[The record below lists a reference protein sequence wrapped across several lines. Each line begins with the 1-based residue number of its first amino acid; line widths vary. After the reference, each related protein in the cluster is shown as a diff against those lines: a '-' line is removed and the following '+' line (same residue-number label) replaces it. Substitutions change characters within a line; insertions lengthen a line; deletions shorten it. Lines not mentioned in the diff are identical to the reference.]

1 MEESN
6 KITPKLAVVSVLIAT
21 VLTGISVAFGYF
33 IWNSTNNTNISF
45 TVEGAMV
52 YLDDG
57 ADITGANLV
66 PVKNYTSEG
75 AVRKNIKIKLKDTP
89 TDNVTVTMTLHV
101 NSIDSGLNH
110 ESFKWT
116 LVKPDGTTIGGNF
129 KSAVSGTTDIAL
141 ASLSSNAGTLTT
153 DLSKYDLY
161 IWIDGNN
168 ENPDTMQNQSFD
180 FTLNVVGTDSSLKY
194 FGTNIVESL
203 DDGSTGDSGSGVY
216 KVEHEEVGADVSVTG
231 ALIPA
236 STDYR
241 YYGANPNNYVLLPD
255 MDVEDGS
262 IGCTY
267 NGEEVMS
274 FAGCN
279 NIYKEDHGDGEVYY
293 YDEWYANSTVA
304 GPGSMTWD
312 STNNQCLYNG
322 NNITWYNETM
332 TSTICS
338 QMSVIKIAG
347 WGDEYAAL
355 VTNVGAGTKVG
366 SGKTGLYRIIG
377 SSYDE
382 LTGTNRLRII
392 KATPIYDGNSFAYA
406 WDLKSDGTYVNIWAT
421 PTSTINSITNN
432 YSNNTTSGSTMMQ
445 LLNSGA
451 WWNGTTGT
459 YYDWNNNDSSSPNS
473 INLNYTGKGLSSSAK
488 GLVDISRYYLAEA
501 YPGRDSQNG
510 FTMYK
515 MERTGVRSDNIPSR
529 YDENRP
535 LYWEGNVG
543 LMYPSDYIFA
553 AGNTCQKEV
562 FNYPNNECNK
572 KDWLTPKVW
581 EWIQSPSSEG
591 PGDAWYVRP
600 DGVIDWDNNLLISGW
615 GAVRPVLSLKSDV
628 IFSSGDG
635 TVNNPYIAS
644 R

>member
-6 KITPKLAVVSVLIAT
+6 KITPKLAIVSVLIAT

-75 AVRKNIKIKLKDTP
+75 AVRKSIKIKLKDTP

-116 LVKPDGTTIGGNF
+116 LVKPDGTTVGGNF
-129 KSAVSGTTDIAL
+129 KSVVSGTTDIAL

-203 DDGSTGDSGSGVY
+203 DDGTSGDTGSGVY
-216 KVEHEEVGADVSVTG
+216 KVEHEEIGADVSVTG
-231 ALIPA
+231 AVIPA

-241 YYGANPNNYVLLPD
+241 YYGANPNNYVCLD
-255 MDVEDGS
+255 FDGS
-262 IGCTY
+262 TTCPD
-267 NGEEVMS
+267 
-274 FAGCN
+274 
-279 NIYKEDHGDGEVYY
+279 KH
-293 YDEWYANSTVA
+293 
-304 GPGSMTWD
+304 
-312 STNNQCLYNG
+312 
-322 NNITWYNETM
+322 
-332 TSTICS
+332 
-338 QMSVIKIAG
+338 
-347 WGDEYAAL
+347 
-355 VTNVGAGTKVG
+355 
-366 SGKTGLYRIIG
+366 LYRIIG
-377 SSYDE
+377 SIYDE
-382 LTGTNRLRII
+382 LEGTNRLKVI
-392 KATPIYDGNSFAYA
+392 KATVLTDGTVDTFA
-406 WDLKSDGTYVNIWAT
+406 WDYKSDGTYANIWAT
-421 PTSTINSITNN
+421 PTETRNNITNN
-432 YSNNTTSGSTMMQ
+432 YSNSTTSGSSLMIM
-445 LLNSGA
+445 LNSGI
-451 WWNGTTGT
+451 WWSDTANIGKM
-459 YYDWNNNDSSSPNS
+459 YDSNNQSGRDVDFT
-473 INLNYTGKGLSSSAK
+473 NYKLSSTAK
-488 GLVDISRYYLAEA
+488 NMIGDSRYYLAEA
-501 YPGRDSQNG
+501 YPGDDSQNQNG

-515 MERTGVRSDNIPSR
+515 MERTFVRSDNTPAR

-543 LMYPSDYIFA
+543 LMYPSDYLFA
-553 AGNTCQKEV
+553 AGNTCQKEA
-562 FNYPNNECNK
+562 FNYQNNNCYI
-572 KDWLTPKVW
+572 KDWLTSLYW
-581 EWIQSPSSEG
+581 EWLQSPRSINPDDAMGIKLYGGSS
-591 PGDAWYVRP
+591 VLKFSNIR
-600 DGVIDWDNNLLISGW
+600 DGGL
-615 GAVRPVLSLKSDV
+615 VRPVLSLKSDV
-628 IFSSGDG
+628 IFSSGGG
-635 TVNNPYIAS
+635 TLNNPYIIT

>member
-75 AVRKNIKIKLKDTP
+75 AVRKSIKIKLKDTP

-116 LVKPDGTTIGGNF
+116 LVKPDGTTVGGNF

-216 KVEHEEVGADVSVTG
+216 KVEHEAIGADVSVTG
-231 ALIPA
+231 EKIPA

-262 IGCTY
+262 ICTY
-267 NGEEVMS
+267 NGEIVTS

-279 NIYKEDHGDGEVYY
+279 TIYKEDCGNGEVYY
-293 YDEWYANSTVA
+293 YDEWYANKIVA

-322 NNITWYNETM
+322 EGLMGYNASD
-332 TSTICS
+332 STTCS
-338 QMSVIKIAG
+338 KLSVINIQGMRK
-347 WGDEYAAL
+347 YAVL
-355 VTNVGAGTKVG
+355 VTNLGAGTKEG
-366 SGKTGLYRIIG
+366 SSKTGLYRIIG

-382 LTGTNRLRII
+382 LTGTNRLRVI
-392 KATPIYDGNSFAYA
+392 KAIPINDGNTGFYA
-406 WDLKSDGTYVNIWAT
+406 WDLKSNGSFENIWAT

-432 YSNNTTSGSTMMQ
+432 YSNNTTSGSTLMQ

-459 YYDWNNNDSSSPNS
+459 YYEWNNNNSSSPNS

-488 GLVDISRYYLAEA
+488 EVVDISRYYLAEA
-501 YPGRDSQNG
+501 YPGNESQNG
-510 FTMYK
+510 LTMYK
-515 MERTGVRSDNIPSR
+515 MERTGVRSDNKKSR
-529 YDENRP
+529 YDGKRP

-543 LMYPSDYIFA
+543 LMYPSDYVFA
-553 AGNTCQKEV
+553 AGNTCSQNIGIYYE
-562 FNYPNNECNK
+562 NCYK
-572 KDWLTPKVW
+572 KDWLFIKHFQW
-581 EWIQSPSSEG
+581 LQSPYSGG
-591 PGDAWYVRP
+591 PDYAWGVYPGGDVGSHDVG
-600 DGVIDWDNNLLISGW
+600 DGD
-615 GAVRPVLSLKSDV
+615 AVRPVLSLKSDV
-628 IFSSGDG
+628 IFSSGEG
-635 TVNNPYIAS
+635 NLNNPYIIT